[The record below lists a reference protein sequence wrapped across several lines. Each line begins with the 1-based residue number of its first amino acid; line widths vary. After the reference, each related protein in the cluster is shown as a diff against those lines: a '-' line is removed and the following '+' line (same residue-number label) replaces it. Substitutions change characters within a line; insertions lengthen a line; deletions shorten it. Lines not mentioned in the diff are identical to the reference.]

1 MQFYIAILNKLK
13 KEVDRRNQLVKHG
26 VDLTNYENEFTQCCI
41 DLLAHAFTKRLT
53 FEQAKEYI
61 EWWLFESVDKV
72 IWDDNLVYDV
82 NKAKDF
88 VKYVMGE

>member
-1 MQFYIAILNKLK
+1 MQFYITILNKLK
-13 KEVDRRNQLVKHG
+13 KEVDKRDELRKHG
-26 VDLTNYENEFTQCCI
+26 VDLANYENKFAECCI

-53 FEQAKEYI
+53 FKQAKEYI
-61 EWWLFESVDKV
+61 EWWLFENVDKV